1 MQTIVGLAKI
11 QNKCQNRIPGA
22 NTSLLLF
29 CRLCFHLLQML
40 GLGTNWCLCWRWTQ
54 GESHTASQE
63 DRPSPPGG
71 GPPLPG
77 VTRTATVGKAPKSPL
92 AACVWSIQGGIWS
105 VSSAPFMGSKWIQKA
120 KKKKKSSMKPVSF
133 YALDSKLLLLLWALA
148 GFHMRTSLPACWAY
162 AEASR
167 EASVSLCLL

>member
-11 QNKCQNRIPGA
+11 QNKCQNRIPAA

-40 GLGTNWCLCWRWTQ
+40 GLCTNWCLCWRWTQ
-54 GESHTASQE
+54 GESHTASLE

-77 VTRTATVGKAPKSPL
+77 VTRTTTVGKAPKSPL

-105 VSSAPFMGSKWIQKA
+105 VSSAPFMGSKWIQQA
-120 KKKKKSSMKPVSF
+120 KKKKK
-133 YALDSKLLLLLWALA
+133 L
-148 GFHMRTSLPACWAY
+148 H
-162 AEASR
+162 EASFL
-167 EASVSLCLL
+167 LCLRFQVVAPFMGPCWFSHEDISASMLSVRWGM